1 MTETLK
7 SWVFG
12 IVGASF
18 ITAITQAITP
28 EVRAKRVVAIVCG
41 FVLMLAILS
50 PICAFDYGSLQQ
62 SMARYGD
69 DAAAITQQL
78 DAANENIERSIIAER
93 FAAYISDKSAARG
106 VTAASVVVEVEHSD
120 GAWLP
125 ASVAIVS
132 DADATQRAAVE
143 YDIEA
148 ALGIAPQDI
157 TWREG

>member
-1 MTETLK
+1 MTETLR

-18 ITAITQAITP
+18 IAAITQAITP
-28 EVRAKRVVAIVCG
+28 EVRAKRVVASVCG
-41 FVLMLAILS
+41 FVLLLAILN
-50 PICAFDYGSLQQ
+50 PIRSLDYGSLRQNL
-62 SMARYGD
+62 ARYGD

-78 DAANENIERSIIAER
+78 DAVNENLERSIIAER
-93 FAAYISDKSAARG
+93 FAAYISDKSEARG
-106 VTAASVVVEVEHSD
+106 VTPTSVAVEVERGD

-125 ASVAIVS
+125 VAATIAA
-132 DADATQRAAVE
+132 DADDSQRAAVE
-143 YDIEA
+143 FDIEA

>member
-1 MTETLK
+1 MTETLR

-28 EVRAKRVVAIVCG
+28 EVRAKRVVATACG
-41 FVLMLAILS
+41 FVMLLAILS
-50 PICAFDYGSLQQ
+50 PILSFDYGSFRQNLT
-62 SMARYGD
+62 RYSD
-69 DAAAITQQL
+69 DAEAITQQL
-78 DAANENIERSIIAER
+78 DAANENLERSIIAER
-93 FAAYISDKSAARG
+93 FAAYISDKSVARS
-106 VTAASVVVEVEHSD
+106 VTAVSVVVEVERSD

-125 ASVAIVS
+125 ASATLTA

-148 ALGIAPQDI
+148 ALGLAPHDI